1 MFVRDYLRWA
11 RPWVHVAKA
20 AISQRVRIARRKRAV
35 LAVPV
40 HLTFAVYYCA
50 PGSIAKSSAG
60 RSSKRCC
67 CCKSSDTKYQF
78 RRGFQHDEPLLWLH
92 VCFNGA
98 PHKLP
103 PQRSRYQTASRRACV
118 TSFKLQASVV
128 EFFNRPWCG
137 KRRVSWLSGADRQTP
152 DPGIKHRQHL
162 GMTHARRL
170 GRFCTGFCT
179 GRYLAMLVQRS
190 SVKAVRR
197 NFVIVCP
204 GAVIFWSNHDVASQ
218 QDK

>member
-1 MFVRDYLRWA
+1 MRYWQSQYTSPLRFTTAHQGASPKARLVEVPNDVAAVR
-11 RPWVHVAKA
+11 A
-20 AISQRVRIARRKRAV
+20 AIQNISFAGVFSMMSPFFGFMYV
-35 LAVPV
+35 LMERPINYRHNEV
-40 HLTFAVYYCA
+40 
-50 PGSIAKSSAG
+50 
-60 RSSKRCC
+60 
-67 CCKSSDTKYQF
+67 D
-78 RRGFQHDEPLLWLH
+78 
-92 VCFNGA
+92 
-98 PHKLP
+98 
-103 PQRSRYQTASRRACV
+103 YQTAPRRACV
-118 TSFKLQASVV
+118 TSFKLQASAV

-152 DPGIKHRQHL
+152 DPGIKHRQHP